1 MKRLMKKKV
10 NVFGKS
16 VPVFA
21 IAILSVALVSAALV
35 PYISNVVIGSFSVDH
50 PFELKI
56 SNDSST
62 WENSIALGSVHGGE
76 NVTFYLQA
84 TNNLND
90 KLNTKIV
97 ATIKNS
103 IHNVTCEDFS
113 NVYINGNNTDPKP
126 MYNGSLLGSG
136 FCVED
141 AGIVNVTLPADY
153 LANEVEVYDIVLTFA
168 LNVDPANYEVTT
180 GGKLP

>member
-21 IAILSVALVSAALV
+21 IVLLSFALVSAALV
-35 PYISNVVIGSFSVDH
+35 PYISNVVTGTFSVEH

-56 SNDSST
+56 SSDNST
-62 WENSIALGSVHGGE
+62 WEDFVALGNVHGGE

-84 TNNLND
+84 TNNLD
-90 KLNTKIV
+90 DELNTNIEV
-97 ATIKNS
+97 IINSTATEGAS
-103 IHNVTCEDFS
+103 CEDFE
-113 NVYINGNNTDPKP
+113 NVYIYGNNTGIILDGEL
-126 MYNGSLLGSG
+126 NDTICSG
-136 FCVED
+136 VG
-141 AGIVNVTLPADY
+141 GIVNVTLPAY
-153 LANEVEVYDIVLTFA
+153 YNAKEVEVYDIVLTFA
-168 LNVDPANYEVTT
+168 LNVDPAYYEVTT